1 MLTKVSSEF
10 SNACWLFVNIITFT
24 TFVIISVATEVC
36 QTMWLLE
43 NWHYEEFLV
52 QTVLCIE
59 ILLLINFI
67 NINITTENTVISSC
81 HMLFLIFG
89 V

>member
-1 MLTKVSSEF
+1 MLTNVSYEF
-10 SNACWLFVNIITFT
+10 SNACWLFVNIITFAT
-24 TFVIISVATEVC
+24 LVIINVVTEGC

-52 QTVLCIE
+52 QTMVCIE
-59 ILLLINFI
+59 TLFLINFM
-67 NINITTENTVISSC
+67 NFNITTENAVILGC
-81 HMLFLIFG
+81 HMLFLISG